1 MRSETDIDWPV
12 RKTLLAPIAEGEALR
27 LNVLLT
33 ISGQH
38 RAFTFW
44 TTAFVPVALFDL
56 SAWWSKRHVDRQRAP

>member
-1 MRSETDIDWPV
+1 MAKKVFEAVERS
-12 RKTLLAPIAEGEALR
+12 IAEGEALR

-38 RAFTFW
+38 WAFTFC
-44 TTAFVPVALFDL
+44 TTAFVPVALLDL